1 MNIPT
6 STIAHQEYLITF
18 QQLQCLRQLVASG
31 LNVSRTAE
39 ALHTTQPSVS
49 KMLRALED
57 EVGMELFVRGGNRLV
72 ALTEAGREALVL
84 AGRVL
89 EDTAALKR
97 LDQGGGPAAQGT
109 LRVGTTHIHARYS
122 LIEVAKRFFAAYPEV
137 NLQFSVN
144 PPAQIM
150 AGLVGGAID
159 IGLCTLPATVPRG
172 VLTLKAYEIDR
183 CLIVPPGHPLLDLP
197 EVAVEDIGRYPLITH
212 DESFTSGWVAMHE
225 FQRRGITPRVLMRAM
240 DANVIKA
247 YVAAGMGVAV
257 VQKMAVDPAVDTGL
271 RVIAVDHLFPA
282 SSAMV
287 SLRVDHVL
295 RPFAFDFI
303 AMVAPEWTR
312 EAVAERLK
320 AAAR

>member
-1 MNIPT
+1 M
-6 STIAHQEYLITF
+6 SLTF

-31 LNVSRTAE
+31 LSVSRTAE

-57 EVGMELFVRGGNRLV
+57 EIGLELFVRGGNRLT
-72 ALTEAGREALVL
+72 ALTEAGQEALVL

-89 EDTAALKR
+89 QDTAALKR
-97 LDQGGGPAAQGT
+97 LDQGHGAAAQGT

-122 LIEVAKRFFAAYPEV
+122 LIAVAQRFFAAYPGV
-137 NLQFSVN
+137 NLEFTIN
-144 PPAQIM
+144 PPAQIL
-150 AGLVGGAID
+150 AGVVGGTID
-159 IGLCTLPATVPRG
+159 IGLCTLPKAVPRG

-183 CLIVPPGHPLLDLP
+183 CLVVPPQHPLLALAA
-197 EVAVEDIGRYPLITH
+197 VTVEDIARWPLITH
-212 DESFTSGWVAMHE
+212 DESFTSGVVALHE

-257 VQKMAVDPAVDTGL
+257 IQKMAVDPALDTGL
-271 RVIAVDHLFPA
+271 RVIAVDHLFPS

-303 AMVAPEWTR
+303 RMVAPEWTR
-312 EAVAERLK
+312 EAIEVRLQ
-320 AAAR
+320 AAAAGPAG